1 MRPEDLR
8 EIGRRLDEVE
18 EIFTHGYDP
27 VHLFGEA
34 LWEKC
39 HCGSLH
45 THEGAILDIEKDGRS
60 ARDR

>member
-1 MRPEDLR
+1 MREDLQ
-8 EIGRRLDEVE
+8 EISRRLDEVE
-18 EIFTHGYDP
+18 WIYGHGYDP

-39 HCGSLH
+39 HWGSLH
-45 THEGAILDIEKDGRS
+45 THQGALLDIEKDKRP